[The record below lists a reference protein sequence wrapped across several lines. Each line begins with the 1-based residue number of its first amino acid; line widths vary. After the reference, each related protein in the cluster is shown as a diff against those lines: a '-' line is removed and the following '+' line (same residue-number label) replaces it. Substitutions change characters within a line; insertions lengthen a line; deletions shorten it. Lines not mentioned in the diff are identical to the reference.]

1 MTTRA
6 DHRRGL
12 FLMLG
17 ATLCWATAGVL
28 VRSQSIRDG
37 WEVTFWRSAFMIL
50 FMAGVLFTQYRGDT
64 LRRVRAIGLAG
75 LISGALWAIMF
86 IAFILALS
94 RTTVANTLVLCSISP
109 FMSAVAGWLLLSERV
124 PLRTWIAMAAAF
136 GGIAL
141 MFVDSLG
148 GGGTAGNLIALAI
161 PVCFALNVTILRR
174 MHAEADMV
182 PTVLVAGL
190 ISCAITLP
198 FALPFEAQAA
208 DLPNLIALGFVQLGL
223 GCLLMVVAARHLKA
237 AEVGLL
243 AELETIFGVVSTW
256 VLVGEVPSRLAL
268 IGGGIVITALALN
281 EAWRMIR
288 GDGNTD
294 PLKEIP
300 QP

>member
-1 MTTRA
+1 VTARA

-12 FLMLG
+12 VLMLG

-28 VRSQSIRDG
+28 VRSQSVRDG
-37 WEVTFWRSAFMIL
+37 WEVTFWRSFFMVL
-50 FMAGVLFTQYRGDT
+50 FMTGVLVVQYRTDT
-64 LRRVRAIGLAG
+64 LRRVRAIGLPG
-75 LISGALWAIMF
+75 LVSGALWAIMF

-109 FMSAVAGWLLLSERV
+109 FMSAVVGWLALSERV

-136 GGIAL
+136 AGIAL

-148 GGGTAGNLIALAI
+148 AGGTAGNLIALAI
-161 PVCFALNVTILRR
+161 PVCFGLNVTILRR
-174 MHAEADMV
+174 MHADTDMV

-190 ISCAITLP
+190 LSCAMTLP
-198 FALPFEAQAA
+198 FALPFEARAS
-208 DLPNLIALGFVQLGL
+208 DFPNYVALGFVQLGL
-223 GCLLMVVAARHLKA
+223 GCLLMVIAARHLKA

-243 AELETIFGVVSTW
+243 AELEIIFGVVSTW
-256 VLVGEVPSRLAL
+256 LIVGEIPSRLAL
-268 IGGGIVITALALN
+268 IGGSIVIAALALN
-281 EAWRMIR
+281 EAWRIIR

>member
-1 MTTRA
+1 MSARA

-12 FLMLG
+12 LLMLG

-28 VRSQSIRDG
+28 VRSQSVHDG
-37 WEVTFWRSAFMIL
+37 WEVTFWRSFFMVL
-50 FMAGVLFTQYRGDT
+50 FMAGVLMMQYRAAV
-64 LRRVRAIGLAG
+64 LHRIRAIGVPG

-109 FMSAVAGWLLLSERV
+109 FMSAVAGWLLLGEYV
-124 PLRTWIAMAAAF
+124 PTRTWVAMSAAF

-141 MFVDSLG
+141 MFVDSFG

-198 FALPFEAQAA
+198 FALPFEARSS
-208 DLPNLIALGFVQLGL
+208 DFPNLIALGFVQLGL
-223 GCLLMVVAARHLKA
+223 GCLLMVIAARHLKA

-243 AELETIFGVVSTW
+243 AELETIFGIVSTW
-256 VLVGEVPSRLAL
+256 IFVGEVPSRLAL
-268 IGGGIVITALALN
+268 IGGGIVIAALALN
-281 EAWRMIR
+281 EAWRMMR

>member
-1 MTTRA
+1 MTARA

-12 FLMLG
+12 LLMLG

-28 VRSQSIRDG
+28 VRSQSVRDG
-37 WEVTFWRSAFMIL
+37 WEITFWRSFFMIV
-50 FMAGVLFTQYRGDT
+50 FMAGVLIVQYRTET
-64 LRRVRAIGLAG
+64 LHRIRAIGVPG

-109 FMSAVAGWLLLSERV
+109 FMSAVAGWLFLSERV
-124 PLRTWIAMAAAF
+124 PARTWIAMAAAF

-141 MFVDSLG
+141 MFIDSLG
-148 GGGTAGNLIALAI
+148 AGGTAGNLIALAI

-174 MHAEADMV
+174 MHAEADMM

-190 ISCAITLP
+190 ISCAVTLP
-198 FALPFEAQAA
+198 FALPFEARST
-208 DLPNLIALGFVQLGL
+208 DYPNFVALGFVQLGL
-223 GCLLMVVAARHLKA
+223 GCLLMVIAARHLKA

-243 AELETIFGVVSTW
+243 AELETIFGIVSTW
-256 VLVGEVPSRLAL
+256 VVVGEVPSRLAL
-268 IGGGIVITALALN
+268 IGGGIVIAALALN
-281 EAWRMIR
+281 EAWRMMR

>member
-12 FLMLG
+12 LLMLG

-28 VRSQSIRDG
+28 VRSQSVQNG
-37 WEVTFWRSAFMIL
+37 WEVTFWRSFFMIV
-50 FMAGVLFTQYRGDT
+50 FVSGVLIVQYRGDT
-64 LRRVRAIGLAG
+64 LRRIRAIGLPG
-75 LISGALWAIMF
+75 LISGALWSIMF
-86 IAFILALS
+86 AAFIVALS

-109 FMSAVAGWLLLSERV
+109 FMSAIVGWLALSERV

-148 GGGTAGNLIALAI
+148 GGGTAGNLIALVI
-161 PVCFALNVTILRR
+161 PVCFGLNVTILRR
-174 MHAEADMV
+174 MHADTDMM

-190 ISCAITLP
+190 FSCAMSLA
-198 FALPFEAQAA
+198 FALPFEARGA
-208 DLPNLIALGFVQLGL
+208 DFPYFVALGFVQLGL

-243 AELETIFGVVSTW
+243 AVLEIIFGVVSTW
-256 VLVGEVPSRLAL
+256 LVVGEVPTRLAL
-268 IGGGIVITALALN
+268 IGGGIVIAALALN

>member
-1 MTTRA
+1 VTSPA

-12 FLMLG
+12 LLMLG

-28 VRSQSIRDG
+28 VRSQSVRDG
-37 WEVTFWRSAFMIL
+37 WEVTFWRSFFMVL
-50 FMAGVLFTQYRGDT
+50 FLTGVLVVQYRAET
-64 LRRVRAIGLAG
+64 LRRIRAIGLPG
-75 LISGALWAIMF
+75 LISGVLWATMF

-109 FMSAVAGWLLLSERV
+109 FLSAIMGWLVLSERV
-124 PLRTWIAMAAAF
+124 PVRTWIAMAAAF

-161 PVCFALNVTILRR
+161 PVCFGLNVTILRR
-174 MHAEADMV
+174 MHADTDMV

-190 ISCAITLP
+190 LSCAMTLP
-198 FALPFEAQAA
+198 FALPFEALAS
-208 DLPNLIALGFVQLGL
+208 DMPNYIALGFVQLGL
-223 GCLLMVVAARHLKA
+223 GCLLMVIAARHLKA

-256 VLVGEVPSRLAL
+256 LVVGEVPSRLAL
-268 IGGGIVITALALN
+268 IGGGIVIGALALN

>member
-1 MTTRA
+1 MTAGTH
-6 DHRRGL
+6 HRRGL
-12 FLMLG
+12 LLMLG

-28 VRSQSIRDG
+28 VRSQSVRDG
-37 WEVTFWRSAFMIL
+37 WEVTFWRSFFMIV
-50 FMAGVLFTQYRGDT
+50 FMAGVLFVQYRGDT
-64 LRRVRAIGLAG
+64 LRRIRAIGLPG

-109 FMSAVAGWLLLSERV
+109 FMSAIAGWLFLSERV

-148 GGGTAGNLIALAI
+148 GGGTSGNLIALAI
-161 PVCFALNVTILRR
+161 PVCFALNVTVLRR

-198 FALPFEAQAA
+198 FALPFEVQVA

-223 GCLLMVVAARHLKA
+223 GCLLMVVAARYLKA

-256 VLVGEVPSRLAL
+256 ALVGEVPSRLAL
-268 IGGGIVITALALN
+268 IGGGIVIGALALN

>member
-1 MTTRA
+1 VTAGTQ
-6 DHRRGL
+6 HRRGL
-12 FLMLG
+12 LLMLG

-28 VRSQSIRDG
+28 VRSQSVRDG
-37 WEVTFWRSAFMIL
+37 WEVTFWRSFFMIL
-50 FMAGVLFTQYRGDT
+50 FMAGVLFVQYRGET
-64 LRRVRAIGLAG
+64 LHRIRAIGLPG

-109 FMSAVAGWLLLSERV
+109 FMSAIAGWLMLSERV
-124 PLRTWIAMAAAF
+124 PLRTWIAMVAAF

-161 PVCFALNVTILRR
+161 PVCFALNVTVLRR

-198 FALPFEAQAA
+198 FALPFEVLAT

-223 GCLLMVVAARHLKA
+223 GCL
-237 AEVGLL
+237 
-243 AELETIFGVVSTW
+243 
-256 VLVGEVPSRLAL
+256 
-268 IGGGIVITALALN
+268 
-281 EAWRMIR
+281 
-288 GDGNTD
+288 
-294 PLKEIP
+294 
-300 QP
+300 

>member
-1 MTTRA
+1 MSARA

-12 FLMLG
+12 LLMLG

-28 VRSQSIRDG
+28 VRSQSVHDG
-37 WEVTFWRSAFMIL
+37 WEVTFWRSFFMVL
-50 FMAGVLFTQYRGDT
+50 FMSGVLMMQYRAAV
-64 LRRVRAIGLAG
+64 LHRIRAIGVPG

-109 FMSAVAGWLLLSERV
+109 FMSAVAGWLLLGEYV
-124 PLRTWIAMAAAF
+124 PARTWVAMSAAF

-141 MFVDSLG
+141 MFVDSFG

-198 FALPFEAQAA
+198 FALPFEARSS
-208 DLPNLIALGFVQLGL
+208 DFPNLIALGFVQLGL
-223 GCLLMVVAARHLKA
+223 GCLLMVIAARHLKA

-243 AELETIFGVVSTW
+243 AELETIFGIVSTW
-256 VLVGEVPSRLAL
+256 IFVGEVPSRLAL
-268 IGGGIVITALALN
+268 IGGGIVIAALALN
-281 EAWRMIR
+281 EAWRMMR